1 MNADK
6 PLIHRAASVLEKRPM
21 HTVAL
26 AQEVLRLTGSPG
38 AASAAIFTLL
48 APDSRFQVDG
58 KGVWSMA
65 GPGPGTPLSE
75 LRFAVVDVETT
86 GGSYGRGHRVTDI
99 AIYEVHCGVV
109 EDGYRSLVNPGRR
122 IPRHIEVLTGITNG
136 MVSAAPFFDHIA
148 DDVMEHLEG
157 RIFVAHNA
165 RFDWG
170 FVGRQLAEAIGE
182 VPNVERLCTVQMA
195 RRLLPRL
202 QRRNLDAVTRHYG
215 IDVADRHRAHGDAL
229 ATARVLIR
237 LLDEAR
243 RQGLADLDALRAFLR
258 KRGQRS
264 RTRRGQQLSLL
275 GSTGDTDE
283 NH

>member
-1 MNADK
+1 
-6 PLIHRAASVLEKRPM
+6 M

-109 EDGYRSLVNPGRR
+109 EDG
-122 IPRHIEVLTGITNG
+122 
-136 MVSAAPFFDHIA
+136 
-148 DDVMEHLEG
+148 
-157 RIFVAHNA
+157 
-165 RFDWG
+165 
-170 FVGRQLAEAIGE
+170 
-182 VPNVERLCTVQMA
+182 
-195 RRLLPRL
+195 
-202 QRRNLDAVTRHYG
+202 
-215 IDVADRHRAHGDAL
+215 
-229 ATARVLIR
+229 
-237 LLDEAR
+237 
-243 RQGLADLDALRAFLR
+243 
-258 KRGQRS
+258 
-264 RTRRGQQLSLL
+264 
-275 GSTGDTDE
+275 
-283 NH
+283 